1 MLTIDQVKN
10 KLQKMLIEING
21 GIEIDSDGDF
31 KVTYES
37 ANVFVRLF
45 EFGSD
50 DDKSFGVRFFCPL
63 VLKVPV
69 TYELCLHIATEQFR
83 FGCLDLIL
91 EENQTEGNIY
101 FTHSVLGD
109 DLDQSEVQNALYA
122 VLFTSNKLDDDLQ
135 KTFGGE
141 KFGGDE

>member
-1 MLTIDQVKN
+1 MNTLEQVKN

-21 GIEIDSDGDF
+21 TIEIDSDGDF
-31 KVTYES
+31 KVVYES

-45 EFGSD
+45 EFGPD

-63 VLKVPV
+63 VLRVPV
-69 TYELCLHIATEQFR
+69 THELCLHLATEQFR

-91 EENQTEGNIY
+91 EENQTEGNID

-109 DLDQSEVQNALYA
+109 DLDQSEVKNALYA
-122 VLFTSNKLDDDLQ
+122 VLFTSNQLDDEL
-135 KTFGGE
+135 KE
-141 KFGGDE
+141 KFGGEMFGG